1 MPTLL
6 GGISSKDPSSE
17 NDILLYSLL
26 ADNRLCSVTA
36 LFNIVEPIE
45 KNHELKTKENIVT
58 AKFISFNTLNDK
70 KKTYCV

>member
-1 MPTLL
+1 LHTLP

-45 KNHELKTKENIVT
+45 KNHTKPSCKPAIVLG
-58 AKFISFNTLNDK
+58 IDR
-70 KKTYCV
+70 Y